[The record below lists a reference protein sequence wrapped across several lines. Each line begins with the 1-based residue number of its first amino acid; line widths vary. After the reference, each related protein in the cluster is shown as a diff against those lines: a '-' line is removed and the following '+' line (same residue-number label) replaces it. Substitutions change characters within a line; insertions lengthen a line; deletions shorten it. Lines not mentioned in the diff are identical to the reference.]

1 MNALRPW
8 KFCQGLLAGVIFI
21 SLHLAVGVHN
31 CQLVDTV
38 ALANIKGLSQ
48 DEGWADFAKIS
59 ASLPS
64 INTYRMT
71 PLSARSISIDSTFKH
86 QISGLVEVTEACW
99 TDSDIAHCS
108 INKDFTSSC

>member
-1 MNALRPW
+1 
-8 KFCQGLLAGVIFI
+8 
-21 SLHLAVGVHN
+21 
-31 CQLVDTV
+31 VDIV
-38 ALANIKGLSQ
+38 ALANIKELSQ
-48 DEGWADFAKIS
+48 DEGWADFA
-59 ASLPS
+59 SLPS
-64 INTYRMT
+64 IKTYRMT